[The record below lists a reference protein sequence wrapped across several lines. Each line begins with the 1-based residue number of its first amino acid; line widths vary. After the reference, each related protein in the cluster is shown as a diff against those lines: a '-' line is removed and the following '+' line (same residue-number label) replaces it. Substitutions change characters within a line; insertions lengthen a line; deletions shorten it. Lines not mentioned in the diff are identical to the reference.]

1 METIE
6 QSQDVKGDIP
16 SIPFSPLYSPPTSPS
31 NSKPFP
37 SASQTTGRP
46 RVNALSDLIESEKV
60 YVSDLKTILQRVT
73 SCWDIDNLP
82 PTEID
87 KMFRLIEGI
96 YKRNRKFCTKL
107 VKIGVN
113 PNKELGDILMTW
125 VNDMEKPY
133 TNFCKNYKGGF
144 DQWPE
149 IKENTNLQ
157 QTLNDMSIQR
167 NQLVTL
173 DCFFE
178 MPIYRLYY
186 YKKFYLRLLKS
197 TDPEKSDHDPLEN
210 ANKRIDDI
218 IKLIEKTPITINT
231 NVPILESNKKA
242 EFQAKVVTSN
252 TTSTD
257 IKEITITPTDSS
269 PLSPTSNNTSLT
281 TTPITPITNLTT
293 SSSVS
298 SVFTTSTMTS
308 TYSSGSSAPSPSTT
322 TNPLSATSETF
333 SMPITPIN
341 NTSPIPTIDA
351 IDIKTTTN
359 TDTISFEQDDLNS
372 NASPVKSPIDVKI
385 EDFSSSLNQTNFEIT
400 INNLETIID
409 DSKAI
414 DLFTKQLKNAK
425 LVLLPPNL
433 PFNRQILLHHDIVIE
448 IPDFDEHKKP
458 IKTLLE
464 VHLFILTDLILI
476 CQINEDE
483 DKAKYSNFAY
493 CLLFAPISLRNLM
506 IKDLSDDQGDML
518 EIMVPER
525 GSFVV
530 YSNNTENHK
539 TLCQI
544 IAGAIMFVNKATAI
558 KPLVLNNNLRKVG
571 SNPQL
576 HNSSLSASVLRKSPS
591 ADILSLNSNKLSS
604 NDNVEA
610 VESWHDNDWK
620 PLTKKDNCIVEVRLT
635 TSNKGC
641 WAIILPKSSKMVLN
655 AWIHANTRIHQENPT
670 CINISCETAQKN
682 EFYRIKFSSTT
693 DAILFHSSLMKVKQY
708 DKELSPVT
716 NQTNQGFMSR
726 SSSLQGIATRTTSV
740 VVDRQQKVHESE
752 QQVSQVMESK
762 CRLFLQNDHGVWT
775 NLGWGQMKI
784 SLETPSYRKRIVV
797 NSDKQKTKLIDSIIW
812 EGGVERV
819 GKAGVAITINSTNN
833 ATNRAIYMLQMKD
846 EKTAIKTCDIMKNKQ
861 PNL

>member
-31 NSKPFP
+31 DSKPFP

-87 KMFRLIEGI
+87 RMFRLIEGI

-167 NQLVTL
+167 NQLVSL
-173 DCFFE
+173 DCLFE

-242 EFQAKVVTSN
+242 EFQSTVVTSN

-257 IKEITITPTDSS
+257 IKEITTTPTDSS

-298 SVFTTSTMTS
+298 SVFTTSTTTS
-308 TYSSGSSAPSPSTT
+308 TYSSGSSAPSQSTT
-322 TNPLSATSETF
+322 TTPLSAT
-333 SMPITPIN
+333 
-341 NTSPIPTIDA
+341 
-351 IDIKTTTN
+351 
-359 TDTISFEQDDLNS
+359 FEQDDLNS

-409 DSKAI
+409 NSKAI

-448 IPDFDEHKKP
+448 IPDFDEYKKP
-458 IKTLLE
+458 KKTLLE

-483 DKAKYSNFAY
+483 DKAKYPNFAY

-518 EIMVPER
+518 EITVPER
-525 GSFVV
+525 GSFVI

-544 IAGAIMFVNKATAI
+544 IAGAIMFVNKATVI

-591 ADILSLNSNKLSS
+591 ADILSLNSNKPSS

-708 DKELSPVT
+708 DKELSPVM

-740 VVDRQQKVHESE
+740 VVDRQQKVRESE

-784 SLETPSYRKRIVV
+784 SLEMPSYRKRIVV

-846 EKTAIKTCDIMKNKQ
+846 EKTAIKTCDIMKDKQ